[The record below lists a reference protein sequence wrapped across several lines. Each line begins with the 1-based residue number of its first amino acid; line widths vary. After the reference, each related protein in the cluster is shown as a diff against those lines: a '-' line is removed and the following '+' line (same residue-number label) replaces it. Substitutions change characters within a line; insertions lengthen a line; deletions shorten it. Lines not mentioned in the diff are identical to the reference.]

1 MSYQRNPNANDW
13 LINYHKTPQSSFGN
27 SSDDNYTKFPKTVY
41 RWTDAQGQK
50 HQKELYQMHS
60 GGKYME
66 INIDQTKAF
75 KVICNDAGWHGP
87 QRFTYFSDLVGGEIA
102 DHWEDLMTNGD
113 DIYDPANQDDDDDF
127 DTAIRALFI
136 KITGETMPGNVQHQR
151 IMETKYANTKVD
163 NQLPKPTIFWRRKS
177 LMWKNAEFYGRV
189 GPPIQDEAIL
199 HAEFYG
205 LPLAAR
211 DWLKDDATGD
221 GVDVFDAENNGAEM
235 FTPAD
240 MFGLLDKWHKKLP
253 ASEKNGKGG
262 GHNDRKPGDNNNR
275 NNNNNNHRNDDER
288 KRKHNHRDRGTK
300 RQKFN
305 NNNNETKKA
314 SDFDTKPCPIHGGHQ
329 WMDCRLAHGKK
340 NFNEQ
345 QANNFAQ
352 RAGAETRDKFAW
364 WFTTHEKKDWWKKKT
379 NGGVTQQQYF
389 GGQPYYPQ
397 PQQQHGS
404 YYQLAPPPH
413 GIPPAFPQ
421 GAVAPPPPPSQGP
434 TNIGS
439 YASGL
444 PNARPLTKTV
454 VYNPQT
460 GQWI

>member
-1 MSYQRNPNANDW
+1 
-13 LINYHKTPQSSFGN
+13 
-27 SSDDNYTKFPKTVY
+27 
-41 RWTDAQGQK
+41 
-50 HQKELYQMHS
+50 
-60 GGKYME
+60 
-66 INIDQTKAF
+66 
-75 KVICNDAGWHGP
+75 
-87 QRFTYFSDLVGGEIA
+87 
-102 DHWEDLMTNGD
+102 
-113 DIYDPANQDDDDDF
+113 
-127 DTAIRALFI
+127 
-136 KITGETMPGNVQHQR
+136 
-151 IMETKYANTKVD
+151 
-163 NQLPKPTIFWRRKS
+163 
-177 LMWKNAEFYGRV
+177 MWKNAEFYGRV

-199 HAEFYG
+199 HAELYG

-275 NNNNNNHRNDDER
+275 NNNNNNNNHRNDDER

-314 SDFDTKPCPIHGGHQ
+314 SDFDTKPCHIHGGHQ

-389 GGQPYYPQ
+389 GGQLIILSLSNNMVLTTSWPRHLTESLQPFLKERWLRLRLRHMVLLTSAVMPRVYPTLALLQ
-397 PQQQHGS
+397 RRWSTIHRQANGS
-404 YYQLAPPPH
+404 ET
-413 GIPPAFPQ
+413 
-421 GAVAPPPPPSQGP
+421 PSRFRRLF
-434 TNIGS
+434 I
-439 YASGL
+439 
-444 PNARPLTKTV
+444 KT
-454 VYNPQT
+454 
-460 GQWI
+460 